1 MSAMINH
8 ILLYHCTQTKVREF
22 VLASAAVASPPI
34 VAIPWPSTDEA
45 TAAKIDFG
53 SRILDCGFHIPH
65 SLRALGFF
73 LSANLIHYPCQ
84 IARHRLKHRHQTLS
98 LTIHE

>member
-1 MSAMINH
+1 MSRGCI
-8 ILLYHCTQTKVREF
+8 
-22 VLASAAVASPPI
+22 SAI

-53 SRILDCGFHIPH
+53 SRILDCGFSNLIDINSAFRIPH
-65 SLRALGFF
+65 WLRALGFF
-73 LSANLIHYPCQ
+73 LSANLIHYHCE

-98 LTIHE
+98 LTINEEQYFRKQFIA